1 MLADWLLL
9 GAAGAL
15 VVGGA
20 TQRQRRLRHLRHVL
34 QSFHFPNVRPH
45 VVILSAS
52 IGGGHNA
59 AAAVLRHDL
68 EALGCHVTVLD
79 GFAVATPLLS
89 RYFAWAYPV
98 QLRYAPWLYD
108 WQFWS
113 SHQPRWTRFW
123 RTVYCGLAADTLE
136 QLLGRLRPDIV
147 VSTYPLV
154 TQALGQLRLE
164 RRLDAPA
171 VAVIT
176 DYGVHRLW
184 TAPGI
189 DLHLVPS
196 TVSAAQV
203 TEANGQVRVMR
214 PLVRVAFREPVDRTW
229 ARRQYGWVDHE
240 FVALVAAGAWGIGQ
254 VEEIVRDVSA
264 CRVRTVVVCGKNSD
278 LVTRLQYEHRERPW
292 VHVFGW
298 RDDMP
303 TLMAAADCLVQ
314 NAGGITCLEA
324 IARRLPILL
333 YRPIAGHGRFNA
345 ETMVRAGVARWIRDR
360 DELHQVLR
368 AAATGQCRLPP
379 PAAEPDAVPAAEAI
393 LDVLAAATRRGR
405 LERLRAAGER
415 PLLYRQCHE
424 GDR

>member
-1 MLADWLLL
+1 MLGDWLLI

-15 VVGGA
+15 AAGSV
-20 TQRQRRLRHLRHVL
+20 TQRQRRLRRLRHVL
-34 QSFHFPNVRPH
+34 QSFHFPSARPH

-79 GFAVATPLLS
+79 GFALATPLLS

-123 RTVYCGLAADTLE
+123 RTVYCGLAADTLD

-154 TQALGQLRLE
+154 TQVLGQLRRE
-164 RRLDAPA
+164 RRLDVPA

-184 TAPGI
+184 TAPGV

-196 TVSAAQV
+196 AVSAALV
-203 TEANGQVRVMR
+203 TEANGPVRVMR
-214 PLVRVAFREPVDRTW
+214 PLVRAAFREPVDRTW
-229 ARRQYGWVDHE
+229 ARRQYGWADHE

-264 CRVRTVVVCGKNSD
+264 CGVRTVVVCGKNGD
-278 LVTRLQYEHRERPW
+278 LVTRLQNEHRGRPR

-298 RDDMP
+298 RDDLP

-324 IARRLPILL
+324 IARGLPILL
-333 YRPIAGHGRFNA
+333 YRPIAGHGRLNA
-345 ETMVRAGVARWIRDR
+345 ETMERAGVARWIRDR
-360 DELHQVLR
+360 GELHQLLHAAVKGELR
-368 AAATGQCRLPP
+368 LTPP
-379 PAAEPDAVPAAEAI
+379 TTEPDAVPAAEAI
-393 LDVLAAATRRGR
+393 LACLTRPTGVDRFERIMLPGEWPRG
-405 LERLRAAGER
+405 LERSRGA
-415 PLLYRQCHE
+415 
-424 GDR
+424 DR